1 MNFIYTYQNKT
12 KNEAGVCN
20 PKKKTNLR
28 STNIWDDGSDF

>member
-12 KNEAGVCN
+12 KNEAGVCIT
-20 PKKKTNLR
+20 KKTNLR